1 MSWAHAKTI
10 KETPQKEDNYENNA
24 LQANTRIKSREN
36 CSSIRSCYWQEQRQ
50 NTTRHSKRPL
60 HTDESFVRGARS
72 LPTQKN
78 PGVTFKRA
86 SQFQLR
92 IPLFHLP
99 YFDNPI

>member
-36 CSSIRSCYWQEQRQ
+36 CSSLRSCYWQEQRQ

-72 LPTQKN
+72 LPTL
-78 PGVTFKRA
+78 KRILVLL
-86 SQFQLR
+86 SKGPRNFS
-92 IPLFHLP
+92 
-99 YFDNPI
+99 